1 MATQEPTLESPS
13 IAVPVSAAAAAAAAH
28 IQDVSGADAASVAST
43 NPFEGN
49 PDETD
54 PDEIEPPL
62 RLPRRGFCGF
72 CRESEE
78 ERYERVLCATSLARM
93 QKNSIRR
100 RYFELL
106 RDFRVRCRIFSLLF
120 HVGHFTITVGSLVV
134 PALLSVQYAGS
145 GITFI
150 DANSF
155 QAQVYW
161 TTWILSLL
169 VTMFNGVLVLFKVD
183 MKYYFLHTTLER
195 LRSEGWQYLEL
206 TGRYAGALTQT
217 GDTPSHRNQF
227 KYFCHYIEKIKLKQV
242 EEEYYKYEDSQKNA
256 GAGTAVG
263 TTAAAGATTAGGT
276 GVLAAS
282 TGTVSGGLSAVATSA
297 GAVGASVGVQDQKP
311 DLPLYPPS
319 IDKNLATLAEQAP
332 PSVQEAIRGIV
343 KSQKSLASMQ
353 HLLPEQQLQQ
363 SHPPQNIVIESFAPN
378 RAADATITRAAATR
392 ATPNTAQAHPSLPVL
407 TPVRR
412 TST

>member
-1 MATQEPTLESPS
+1 MATVERTTDPVVLEPPPVV
-13 IAVPVSAAAAAAAAH
+13 VPLSAAARVAAEADA
-28 IQDVSGADAASVAST
+28 SGADTASVAST
-43 NPFEGN
+43 NPFEDH
-49 PDETD
+49 PETD
-54 PDEIEPPL
+54 DSHDPDPPL
-62 RLPRRGFCGF
+62 RLPRRGLCGL

-78 ERYERVLCATSLARM
+78 ERYERVLTATALTRM
-93 QKNSIRR
+93 QKNSVRR

-106 RDFRVRCRIFSLLF
+106 RDFRVRCRMYSFLF
-120 HVGHFTITVGSLVV
+120 HIGHFTITVGSLVV
-134 PALLSVQYAGS
+134 PALLSVQYAS
-145 GITFI
+145 AGITFI
-150 DANSF
+150 DATSF

-169 VTMFNGVLVLFKVD
+169 VTMFNGILVLFKVD

-206 TGRYAGALTQT
+206 TGRYAGALTQN
-217 GDTPSHRNQF
+217 GETPSHRNQF

-256 GAGTAVG
+256 GGASTTGASATGATAAGTA
-263 TTAAAGATTAGGT
+263 TTSGPPGGA
-276 GVLAAS
+276 V
-282 TGTVSGGLSAVATSA
+282 GTVSTSTAAPAAASASA
-297 GAVGASVGVQDQKP
+297 PSTGPHEQKR

-353 HLLPEQQLQQ
+353 HLLPQTLQQ
-363 SHPPQNIVIESFAPN
+363 PPQNTVIVPPAESFPPN
-378 RAADATITRAAATR
+378 RVADAQT
-392 ATPNTAQAHPSLPVL
+392 SLPVL
-407 TPVRR
+407 AAVRR
-412 TST
+412 TSA

>member
-1 MATQEPTLESPS
+1 MATLEPPPV
-13 IAVPVSAAAAAAAAH
+13 AVPVSGAAAVGVT
-28 IQDVSGADAASVAST
+28 DLSADAASVASMASVPST
-43 NPFEGN
+43 NPF
-49 PDETD
+49 DDHTD
-54 PDEIEPPL
+54 AAEDPALDHPL
-62 RLPRRGFCGF
+62 RLPRRGVCGF

-78 ERYERVLCATSLARM
+78 ERYERVLGATALTRM

-106 RDFRVRCRIFSLLF
+106 RDFRVRCRIYSLLF

-134 PALLSVQYAGS
+134 PALLSVQYAGT

-150 DANSF
+150 DASSF
-155 QAQVYW
+155 QAQIYW
-161 TTWILSLL
+161 LTWILSLL

-206 TGRYAGALTQT
+206 TGRYAGALMQI
-217 GDTPSHRNQF
+217 GETPSHRNQY

-256 GAGTAVG
+256 NATASAASA
-263 TTAAAGATTAGGT
+263 TAAGATATTGTASATGATATAAATSGGGPTAEVVSPPAGG
-276 GVLAAS
+276 
-282 TGTVSGGLSAVATSA
+282 
-297 GAVGASVGVQDQKP
+297 QEQKR

-319 IDKNLATLAEQAP
+319 IDKNLSSLTEQAP

-353 HLLPEQQLQQ
+353 HLLPQPPP
-363 SHPPQNIVIESFAPN
+363 PPQNTVIVPVESFPAS
-378 RAADATITRAAATR
+378 AQVAATNR
-392 ATPNTAQAHPSLPVL
+392 VVDAQASLPVL
-407 TPVRR
+407 SPVRR
-412 TST
+412 TSA

>member
-1 MATQEPTLESPS
+1 
-13 IAVPVSAAAAAAAAH
+13 
-28 IQDVSGADAASVAST
+28 
-43 NPFEGN
+43 
-49 PDETD
+49 
-54 PDEIEPPL
+54 
-62 RLPRRGFCGF
+62 
-72 CRESEE
+72 
-78 ERYERVLCATSLARM
+78 M

-217 GDTPSHRNQF
+217 GETPSHRNQF

-256 GAGTAVG
+256 GAATAVG
-263 TTAAAGATTAGGT
+263 ATATAGGATVAVGGAPATVGGT
-276 GVLAAS
+276 GVS
-282 TGTVSGGLSAVATSA
+282 TASAVAAT
-297 GAVGASVGVQDQKP
+297 AVAQEQQKR

-319 IDKNLATLAEQAP
+319 IDKNLSSLTEQAP

-353 HLLPEQQLQQ
+353 HLLQQQPQQ
-363 SHPPQNIVIESFAPN
+363 PQQPQQNTIIVPAVHSAESFPPSVQVAAPN
-378 RAADATITRAAATR
+378 RVVD
-392 ATPNTAQAHPSLPVL
+392 AQASLPVL
-407 TPVRR
+407 SPMRR
-412 TST
+412 TSA

>member
-1 MATQEPTLESPS
+1 MATLEPPS
-13 IAVPVSAAAAAAAAH
+13 VTVPVSGAAAVGATAVGVT
-28 IQDVSGADAASVAST
+28 DLSADAASVASMASVPST
-43 NPFEGN
+43 NPF
-49 PDETD
+49 DDHTD
-54 PDEIEPPL
+54 ATEEPTPEHPL
-62 RLPRRGFCGF
+62 RLPRRGVCGF

-78 ERYERVLCATSLARM
+78 ERYERVLGATALTRM

-106 RDFRVRCRIFSLLF
+106 RDFRVRCRIYSLLF

-134 PALLSVQYAGS
+134 PALLSVQYAGT

-150 DANSF
+150 DASSF
-155 QAQVYW
+155 QAQIYW
-161 TTWILSLL
+161 LTWILSLL
-169 VTMFNGVLVLFKVD
+169 VTMFNGILVLFKVD

-206 TGRYAGALTQT
+206 TGRYAGALMQI
-217 GDTPSHRNQF
+217 GETPSHRNQY

-256 GAGTAVG
+256 NATAS
-263 TTAAAGATTAGGT
+263 AAGATAAGATAT
-276 GVLAAS
+276 
-282 TGTVSGGLSAVATSA
+282 TGTASATGAAATASA
-297 GAVGASVGVQDQKP
+297 GAPTASATAPSAGGQEQKR

-319 IDKNLATLAEQAP
+319 IDKNLSSLTEQAP

-353 HLLPEQQLQQ
+353 HLLQQ
-363 SHPPQNIVIESFAPN
+363 PPQNTVIVPAESFPAS
-378 RAADATITRAAATR
+378 AQVAATNR
-392 ATPNTAQAHPSLPVL
+392 VVDAQASLPVL
-407 TPVRR
+407 SPVRR
-412 TST
+412 TSA